1 MLKYKTALE
10 MRIYAREQKVVQ
22 DKKKLDQVMG
32 MIETAASQGQEE
44 TFVTVDCLSDYAT
57 DNLLKLGYKIENDP
71 SYPLITTIK
80 W

>member
-10 MRIYAREQKVVQ
+10 MKIYAREQKVVQ

-32 MIETAASQGQEE
+32 MIEAAASQGQEE
-44 TFVTVDCLSDYAT
+44 TFVTVDCLSDYAK
-57 DNLLKLGYKIENDP
+57 DNLLKLGCKVETDL
-71 SYPLITTIK
+71 SYPLIVTIK